1 MSFSFGQARKAKHM
15 EIFPSELVVLQ
26 ELVGNIQAKFD
37 ARLLLQEILECIG
50 KTLITEQSLQE
61 SIDAPEVVLAVQ
73 VDNVYYTLTRSY
85 AYSLELPVNL
95 SPREQ
100 EIARLVARG
109 LPNKTIA
116 AVLEISPWTVSTHL
130 RRIFTKLG
138 VSSRAEM
145 VAHVLKEGL
154 LRSTD

>member
-1 MSFSFGQARKAKHM
+1 M

-26 ELVGNIQAKFD
+26 ELASNIQANFD
-37 ARLLLQEILECIG
+37 ARLLLQEILERIG
-50 KTLITEQSLQE
+50 KTLIMAQPPQE
-61 SIDAPEVVLAVQ
+61 SVDTPEVVLAVR
-73 VDNVYYTLTRSY
+73 VDDVYYTLTRSS
-85 AYSLELPVNL
+85 APSSELAINL

-100 EIARLVARG
+100 EIARLVAKG

-116 AVLEISPWTVSTHL
+116 IVLDISPWTVSTHL
-130 RRIFTKLG
+130 RRIFAKLE

-154 LRSTD
+154 LRNDG